1 MRTISSPITFSYSFF
16 SSWSFG
22 SSLYRCEMDENAAIV
37 SACSSQPSSRAN
49 SRNDA
54 TRQVE
59 KGGATQ
65 LRIDGQLGDENA
77 ARVDGVVGRV
87 CESGAQHKATQR
99 V

>member
-1 MRTISSPITFSYSFF
+1 MRTISSPITISYSFF

-59 KGGATQ
+59 KGGPPSCVSTGSWET
-65 LRIDGQLGDENA
+65 RMP
-77 ARVDGVVGRV
+77 RVLMV
-87 CESGAQHKATQR
+87 
-99 V
+99 